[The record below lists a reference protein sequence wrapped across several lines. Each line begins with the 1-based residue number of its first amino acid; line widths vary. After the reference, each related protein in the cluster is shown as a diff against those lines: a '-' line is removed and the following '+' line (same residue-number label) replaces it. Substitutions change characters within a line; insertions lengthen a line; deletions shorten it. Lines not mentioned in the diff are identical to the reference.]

1 MLSNFL
7 RVVVA
12 SSALLAGVASADEP
26 AIVEEILVV
35 EEAIAVADLQ
45 RPAAPAADKV
55 VLEDLTSR
63 LERPTPLGS

>member
-1 MLSNFL
+1 MLSNL
-7 RVVVA
+7 VRVVVA

>member
-12 SSALLAGVASADEP
+12 SSALIAGVASADEP
-26 AIVEEILVV
+26 AVVEEILVI
-35 EEAIAVADLQ
+35 EEAIAVADVQ

-55 VLEDLTSR
+55 VLEDLASR
-63 LERPTPLGS
+63 LERPIPLGS